1 MSVEEQLSNYIYLS
15 KYSRWRETLGRRECW
30 EETVDRLNDFWVKRF
45 PDIFQ
50 REDYLE
56 AIRAVY
62 NKDVV
67 GSMRALM
74 TAGKALERDEAA
86 GYNCAFIAITHP
98 RCFDEIFYLL
108 MCGSGVGYSVERQYI
123 AKLPVVAEN
132 FYETDTTLKVQDSK
146 IGWAKALKEL
156 IALLYNGDVP
166 RWDLSSVRP
175 AGARL
180 KTFGGRASGPQPLDS
195 LLQYVVRL
203 FRRAAG
209 RRLNSIEVHDTLCK
223 IADTVIVGSVR
234 RSAMISL
241 SNLTD
246 MRMASAKQG
255 EWYYKNPERSL
266 ANNSVA
272 YTEKP
277 DLVSFLREFNN
288 LYQSKAGERG
298 IINKVALKKKA
309 ESCGREYDGDYGLN
323 PCGEAIIRD
332 SGGFCCLSEVVIRP
346 TDTLEDLKKKVE
358 YATIIGT
365 LQSTLTDFRYLR
377 KIWKDN
383 AEEERLLGVS
393 LTGIMD
399 HPVMNGTDC
408 ARGGSELFDF
418 WTYKFDQLLLK
429 EVLTELKQVA
439 TETNKKWAEILG
451 INPSKQLS
459 LVKPSGTVSQLCNT
473 SSGIHPRF
481 SPYYLRRVTQDRKD
495 PLTDLLISQGVPYV
509 LRGEKAVF
517 SFPIKSPDGAICSR
531 DIGSISQLELWKIYR
546 DYWCDGNPSQTIYYT
561 DDSFLDVQSWVWK
574 NWDSIGGLSFFP
586 LDDTIYDKEAQP
598 YLEITKEEYEKH
610 LSEFPEI
617 NWSVL
622 SDFEKE
628 DTTQMQTE
636 YACSGGKC
644 EL

>member
-1 MSVEEQLSNYIYLS
+1 
-15 KYSRWRETLGRRECW
+15 
-30 EETVDRLNDFWVKRF
+30 
-45 PDIFQ
+45 
-50 REDYLE
+50 
-56 AIRAVY
+56 
-62 NKDVV
+62 
-67 GSMRALM
+67 
-74 TAGKALERDEAA
+74 
-86 GYNCAFIAITHP
+86 
-98 RCFDEIFYLL
+98 
-108 MCGSGVGYSVERQYI
+108 
-123 AKLPVVAEN
+123 
-132 FYETDTTLKVQDSK
+132 
-146 IGWAKALKEL
+146 
-156 IALLYNGDVP
+156 
-166 RWDLSSVRP
+166 
-175 AGARL
+175 
-180 KTFGGRASGPQPLDS
+180 
-195 LLQYVVRL
+195 
-203 FRRAAG
+203 
-209 RRLNSIEVHDTLCK
+209 
-223 IADTVIVGSVR
+223 
-234 RSAMISL
+234 
-241 SNLTD
+241 
-246 MRMASAKQG
+246 MASAKSG
-255 EWYYKNPERSL
+255 SWWDKNPERSL

-277 DLVSFLREFNN
+277 DLDSFLREFNS

-298 IINKVALKKKA
+298 ICNKVALRKKA
-309 ESCGREYDGDYGLN
+309 ESCGREYDGDYLPN
-323 PCGEAIIRD
+323 PCFEALLRD
-332 SGGFCCLSEVVIRP
+332 SGGFCNLSEVIIRP

-399 HPVMNGTDC
+399 HPVMSGKTVWKNLANKNTHSYYNL
-408 ARGGSELFDF
+408 SEI
-418 WTYKFDQLLLK
+418 
-429 EVLTELKQVA
+429 LTELKQVA
-439 TETNKKWAEILG
+439 AETNKKWAEILD
-451 INPSKQLS
+451 IPVSKQTTLI
-459 LVKPSGTVSQLCNT
+459 KPSGTVSQLCNT

-481 SPYYLRRVTQDRKD
+481 FPFYLRRVTQDRKD

-517 SFPIKSPDGAICSR
+517 SFPIKSPEGAICAR
-531 DIGSISQLELWKIYR
+531 DIGSISQLELWKTYR

-598 YLEITKEEYEKH
+598 YLEITKEEYEKY

-617 NWSVL
+617 NWSIL